1 MSGNSG
7 WFHGCQDERTM
18 QIVCQRLRIAQICV
32 GLCLCLSRFF
42 LLALVRLCT
51 SESQLG
57 SVQIDVH
64 PAMVRELAHQ
74 YLLTQFVQNP
84 FLYNTLQRSRTE
96 LWIVAQLRQPINRR
110 VAHCQINAI
119 LFQSAQP
126 SSAFAIPR
134 FGVFH
139 LYPTART

>member
-32 GLCLCLSRFF
+32 GLCLCLSRFC

-51 SESQLG
+51 PESQLG

-84 FLYNTLQRSRTE
+84 STVSHRIVDRSPTATTNQSPRCS
-96 LWIVAQLRQPINRR
+96 LSNQCRSVSIAQ
-110 VAHCQINAI
+110 
-119 LFQSAQP
+119 S